1 MIKKMWRYLRQIDKY
16 ELLQQVISV
25 HEVELLRKMMT
36 DSLLGCSV
44 GYVFSKILKI
54 SFLRF
59 IQSEGGWDII
69 TYFLWMLGILIVMVA
84 LFIWMCAVVCYELRM
99 YKIKTGRENDI
110 LFWVWILLFD
120 VAVVFSL
127 GNVIW

>member
-69 TYFLWMLGILIVMVA
+69 TYFLWMLGN
-84 LFIWMCAVVCYELRM
+84 F
-99 YKIKTGRENDI
+99 
-110 LFWVWILLFD
+110 
-120 VAVVFSL
+120 
-127 GNVIW
+127 GNHRTWKEGVLYSGGQ

>member
-54 SFLRF
+54 FFLRF
-59 IQSEGGWDII
+59 IQSEGGWDIS
-69 TYFLWMLGILIVMVA
+69 Y
-84 LFIWMCAVVCYELRM
+84 
-99 YKIKTGRENDI
+99 
-110 LFWVWILLFD
+110 LLFVD
-120 VAVVFSL
+120 CWEYLLSWPRCLSGCAPLYAMSF
-127 GNVIW
+127 GCIK

>member
-1 MIKKMWRYLRQIDKY
+1 
-16 ELLQQVISV
+16 
-25 HEVELLRKMMT
+25 MT

-59 IQSEGGWDII
+59 IQSEGMG
-69 TYFLWMLGILIVMVA
+69 YYYLLLWMLGILIVMVV
-84 LFIWMCAVVCYELRM
+84 LFIWMCAAVCYELRM

>member
-54 SFLRF
+54 FFLRF

-69 TYFLWMLGILIVMVA
+69 TYFLWMLGILIVMAA
-84 LFIWMCAVVCYELRM
+84 LFIWMCAAVFYELRM

>member
-54 SFLRF
+54 FFLRF

-69 TYFLWMLGILIVMVA
+69 TYFLWMLGILIVMA
-84 LFIWMCAVVCYELRM
+84 
-99 YKIKTGRENDI
+99 
-110 LFWVWILLFD
+110 
-120 VAVVFSL
+120 
-127 GNVIW
+127 

>member
-54 SFLRF
+54 FFLRF
-59 IQSEGGWDII
+59 IQSEGGMG
-69 TYFLWMLGILIVMVA
+69 Y
-84 LFIWMCAVVCYELRM
+84 Y
-99 YKIKTGRENDI
+99 Y
-110 LFWVWILLFD
+110 LLFVDAGNTYCHGRAVYLD
-120 VAVVFSL
+120 VRRCML
-127 GNVIW
+127 

>member
-1 MIKKMWRYLRQIDKY
+1 MIKKMWRYLRQIEKY

-54 SFLRF
+54 SFLRLF
-59 IQSEGGWDII
+59 SLRGD
-69 TYFLWMLGILIVMVA
+69 GIL
-84 LFIWMCAVVCYELRM
+84 LLTFCGCWEYLLSWPCCLSGCAPLYAMSFGC
-99 YKIKTGRENDI
+99 IK
-110 LFWVWILLFD
+110 
-120 VAVVFSL
+120 
-127 GNVIW
+127 

>member
-59 IQSEGGWDII
+59 YS
-69 TYFLWMLGILIVMVA
+69 V
-84 LFIWMCAVVCYELRM
+84 
-99 YKIKTGRENDI
+99 
-110 LFWVWILLFD
+110 
-120 VAVVFSL
+120 
-127 GNVIW
+127 

>member
-59 IQSEGGWDII
+59 IQSEGD
-69 TYFLWMLGILIVMVA
+69 GIL
-84 LFIWMCAVVCYELRM
+84 LLTFCGCWEYLLSWSRCLSGCAPLYAMSFGC
-99 YKIKTGRENDI
+99 IK
-110 LFWVWILLFD
+110 
-120 VAVVFSL
+120 
-127 GNVIW
+127 

>member
-1 MIKKMWRYLRQIDKY
+1 MIKKMWRYLRQIEKY

-36 DSLLGCSV
+36 DSLLGCSA

-69 TYFLWMLGILIVMVA
+69 TYFLWMLGILIVMAV
-84 LFIWMCAVVCYELRM
+84 LFIWMYAAVCYELRM

>member
-59 IQSEGGWDII
+59 IQSEGGGMG
-69 TYFLWMLGILIVMVA
+69 Y
-84 LFIWMCAVVCYELRM
+84 Y
-99 YKIKTGRENDI
+99 Y
-110 LFWVWILLFD
+110 LLFCGCWECLLSWPCCLSGC
-120 VAVVFSL
+120 APLYAMSF
-127 GNVIW
+127 GCIK

>member
-1 MIKKMWRYLRQIDKY
+1 MIKKMWRYLRQIEKY

-69 TYFLWMLGILIVMVA
+69 TYFLWMLGILIVMAV
-84 LFIWMCAVVCYELRM
+84 LFIWMCAAVCYEFRM